1 MSVNLDEHTKDVK
14 VTVREVSGGYQ
25 ADYEPKIIPV
35 QKHNTKIKFH
45 LDLPT
50 PDDVVID
57 NVYVTP
63 LDQNQL
69 SNPTISSNR
78 KHAELT
84 DANTVAGRF
93 HLHFS
98 FKDKKGSELSV
109 KSCFGTDPEDGEEYP
124 IIDNNPP

>member
-78 KHAELT
+78 KHAEL
-84 DANTVAGRF
+84 
-93 HLHFS
+93 
-98 FKDKKGSELSV
+98 SV